1 MPGDS
6 KSGPF
11 EDTGGERV
19 SVHRPVL
26 VESTL
31 VALDPRPGQVVI
43 DATVGA
49 GGHASRILLALAPGG
64 KLIGIDRDA
73 AVLGHA
79 RRALEQAAS
88 RGGGVVSFVL
98 HQASFSR
105 MQAVLKQEGQGS
117 CDRVLLDL
125 GVSSLQLD
133 SAARGFSFL
142 QDGPLDMRMDQ
153 DDSRLETAERWLAR
167 VPEAELSKVI
177 YEYGEERHAR
187 RVARAIVAA
196 RRTHRLQ
203 RTSEL
208 AELIARCIPT
218 RGRPRIHPA
227 TRTFQAI
234 RIRIND
240 ELGELERGL
249 DAARTCLAPGGRV
262 VVISFHSL
270 EDRIVKHFLRAHFD
284 VPERKPIL
292 ATEAEMADNPR
303 ARSAKLRYGVR
314 RMEVA

>member
-6 KSGPF
+6 QSGPH
-11 EDTGGERV
+11 EEAGGERV

-31 VALDPRPGQVVI
+31 VALDLRPGQVVV
-43 DATVGA
+43 DGTVGA
-49 GGHASRILLALAPGG
+49 GGHASRILLAAGSG
-64 KLIGIDRDA
+64 SRLIGIDRDA

-79 RRALEQAAS
+79 RRTLEETVS
-88 RGGGVVSFVL
+88 KGGGVVSFAL
-98 HQASFSR
+98 HHASFSG
-105 MQAVLKQEGQGS
+105 MQDVLRQEGQES

-133 SAARGFSFL
+133 TAGRGFSFL

-153 DDSRLETAERWLAR
+153 GNDRIETAVRWLAR
-167 VPEAELSKVI
+167 VPEAELSRVI
-177 YEYGEERHAR
+177 FEYGEERFAR
-187 RVARAIVAA
+187 RIARAIVGA
-196 RRTHRLQ
+196 RRLRPLQ
-203 RTSEL
+203 RTGEL
-208 AELIARCIPT
+208 ADLVARCVPA
-218 RGRPRIHPA
+218 RGRSRIHPA

-234 RIRIND
+234 RIAIND

-249 DAARTCLAPGGRV
+249 AAARACLAPGGRL

-284 VPERKPIL
+284 LPERKPIL
-292 ATEAEMADNPR
+292 GSAAELAANPR
-303 ARSAKLRYGVR
+303 ARSAKLRYGVQR
-314 RMEVA
+314 EAVA

>member
-1 MPGDS
+1 MPGDNE
-6 KSGPF
+6 SGPH
-11 EDTGGERV
+11 EDAGGERV

-88 RGGGVVSFVL
+88 RGGGVVSFAL
-98 HQASFSR
+98 RQASFSR

-153 DDSRLETAERWLAR
+153 DDARLETAERWLAR

-177 YEYGEERHAR
+177 YEYGEERYAR
-187 RVARAIVAA
+187 RIAREIVAA

-203 RTSEL
+203 RTGEL
-208 AELIARCIPT
+208 AELVARCIPT

-249 DAARTCLAPGGRV
+249 DAARACLAPGGRV

-303 ARSAKLRYGVR
+303 ARSAKLRYGVQ